1 MFKKPFK
8 ICGEMR
14 GMYAEMIKESWK
26 ESLKE
31 YNSLFEKQKCPVCG
45 EQCIDKENL
54 SNFLCDHIC
63 PNYKATLRLTGRV
76 HTVWT
81 VTWLILITYALSLCV
96 LIRIPGIYLPYIC
109 DKILLVSLPLYHL
122 IRGYVF
128 LPYSKI
134 ERYDSTPMD
143 DLIINAKKFKKFIK
157 KLFSK
162 KTK

>member
-1 MFKKPFK
+1 MV
-8 ICGEMR
+8 
-14 GMYAEMIKESWK
+14 KESWK
-26 ESLKE
+26 ESWKE
-31 YNSLFEKQKCPVCG
+31 YNSLFGKQKCPVCG
-45 EQCIDKENL
+45 EQCIDKRNL

-63 PNYKATLRLTGRV
+63 PNCKATLRLTGRV

-81 VTWLILITYALSLCV
+81 VTWLILITYALSSYVILC
-96 LIRIPGIYLPYIC
+96 IPGIYYPDIC
-109 DKILLVSLPLYHL
+109 VKIFLAALPLYHL